1 MAMSRK
7 INLASRFIRGA
18 AQLALA
24 GVLTRFLGLT
34 NRIILSRL
42 IGAEGLGLFQM
53 IMPLYSLLAA
63 IAGLGLSGAVTKM
76 VADRPAKGDRV
87 CRLQVRALSLKLT
100 LAAAPA
106 GTFLLWLVL
115 SLPLGIIPDHRIM
128 LSLRLLPAAFTLAAL
143 SSILR
148 GYTQGQNNMKPTA
161 LSQIGEQ
168 IVRVSLGLA
177 AAWYLLPLG
186 LEYALAGVVI
196 GIIGGEAACFM
207 INYLMQSERTLF
219 MRGRPIPA
227 SVYKELFTLSV
238 PILLIRL
245 STAITQTAESVLIP
259 SRLQLAGYS
268 ASAATALFGQL
279 SGMALPVI
287 FLPTVLIIPLA
298 TALVPAVAGAASLRL
313 RPRLVRLIKLALLI
327 TMVVG
332 ASAALTLYILAEPL
346 MIVLYGNNEAAGLV
360 TQLAPMTPFA
370 YLQFSTAAI
379 LHGLGRPEIAV
390 ANDLAGTIIS
400 LVMIYFFT
408 ASPDHGI
415 TGVIY
420 GYTAAYILITLS
432 DLFFIFYL
440 IRKV

>member
-7 INLASRFIRGA
+7 INLTSRFIRGA

-106 GTFLLWLVL
+106 GTLLLWLVL

-268 ASAATALFGQL
+268 ASAATALFGRL

-298 TALVPAVAGAASLRL
+298 TAPEQLLVW
-313 RPRLVRLIKLALLI
+313 
-327 TMVVG
+327 
-332 ASAALTLYILAEPL
+332 
-346 MIVLYGNNEAAGLV
+346 
-360 TQLAPMTPFA
+360 
-370 YLQFSTAAI
+370 
-379 LHGLGRPEIAV
+379 
-390 ANDLAGTIIS
+390 
-400 LVMIYFFT
+400 
-408 ASPDHGI
+408 
-415 TGVIY
+415 
-420 GYTAAYILITLS
+420 
-432 DLFFIFYL
+432 
-440 IRKV
+440 